1 MSGNQFPS
9 VVSSLRN
16 DLVGSFCSLHTPK
29 GRKQH
34 RAFLIEGAHLLQEAL
49 LAGITPSAALFRE
62 DALLK
67 SENGVIYQ
75 SLIDLGV
82 HVASATAEVL
92 AKISDTQTPQGI
104 AAMVP
109 LNAIDP
115 DRARASRPTASRP
128 LSLILDEIRDPGNM
142 GAILRSAL
150 AADTEAIYLTPGCAD
165 IFAPKVVRSASGAIF
180 KLPMFIRRSWADLS
194 RTFANHR
201 RFYTEAGAETLYYHE
216 DLTRDCVFVIGNEA
230 HGPSA
235 AARDFADAA
244 VAIPMANNVESLNAA
259 VAASV
264 IMFECQRQV
273 MALSAQPEL

>member
-1 MSGNQFPS
+1 MPGNPFPS
-9 VVSSLRN
+9 FVSSLRN
-16 DLVGSFCSLHTPK
+16 ELVGSFYSLHTPK

-49 LAGITPSAALFRE
+49 LAGVIPSVALFRE

-67 SENGVIYQ
+67 PENGALYQ

-82 HVASATAEVL
+82 NVASVTEEIL

-104 AAMVP
+104 AAMIP
-109 LNAIDP
+109 LSAIDP
-115 DRARASRPTASRP
+115 ERARAARPAINRP
-128 LSLILDEIRDPGNM
+128 LSIILDEIRDPGNM

-150 AADTEAIYLTPGCAD
+150 ASNIDAIYLTPGCAD
-165 IFAPKVVRSASGAIF
+165 IFSPKVVRSASGAIF
-180 KLPMFIRRSWADLS
+180 KLPVFIRRSWAELAL
-194 RTFANHR
+194 TFANHR
-201 RFYTEAGAETLYYHE
+201 RFYTEAGAETLYYHV

-235 AARDFADAA
+235 AARNFAEDA

-259 VAASV
+259 IAASI
-264 IMFECQRQV
+264 IMFESQRQ
-273 MALSAQPEL
+273 ALA